1 MNSWSMKK
9 LLLVAMLMTGLLPLL
24 AVASLSAFQAA
35 KLFEVEVQSRLEGVL
50 QGRKVHIE
58 DFLSNLLVMSESLA
72 KNTVTV
78 KSMATFTR
86 QFNKLNFDK
95 LEETPE
101 SAKAEL
107 LSFYRNE
114 LSGKFK
120 AANATEPPN
129 NLDQLMPT
137 TESGVFAQ
145 WSFIAKNP
153 YPLGEKEKLIVSKTK
168 SSYNQVHKK
177 YHPFF
182 SNFQRQFGLYDMF
195 LIDTKSRAV
204 VYSVFK
210 EIDFGQSLAVGPL
223 RESGLGKLVDRIVAQ
238 PDDGT
243 VFQDMQHYSPSYN
256 APASFIG
263 SPIFDK
269 KKRLIGVLAIQVPT
283 ERISELSSVEIGM
296 GETGRSLLVGTDNLL
311 RARPRFEGGHVVL
324 HKAVDLE
331 SVQLARGGQ
340 RGVLRESDG
349 EKNLI
354 TAFAPID
361 VPGFDWVLLLQMDK
375 SEVLAGSYTLLKT
388 SMLLVG
394 LAAVLIL
401 MTALYVGKV
410 MFSRIGGDP
419 SEIFA
424 VAESISQGDLSPDHA
439 ESEREGAYAALVNM
453 RATLGQIIQEVSS
466 ISVEVCKGAEE
477 LSSGNQ
483 GLSTRTVSQA
493 TDLQNTTSS
502 MEEINSTVRQ
512 NASHADA
519 ARGLAQTALTRATK
533 GGELASKTIGAM
545 EDISQSST
553 KIVEIISVIDAI
565 AFQTNLLA
573 LNAAVEA
580 ARAGEQGKGFAVV
593 ANEVRQLAGRSATAA
608 KEIKGLIEDSVVK
621 VTDGTALVN
630 ESGGELE
637 GIVESVAELSELVN
651 LISAASA
658 EQSVGVEGISQ
669 ALSHLDG
676 TTQQN
681 AALAEKAAATSES
694 MRERAMTLTKK
705 VMYFKQS
712 A

>member
-1 MNSWSMKK
+1 MKK
-9 LLLVAMLMTGLLPLL
+9 LLIVSMLLTGLLPLL

-35 KLFEVEVQSRLEGVL
+35 KLFELEAQNRLEGVL

-58 DFLSNLLVMSESLA
+58 DFLSNLLLMSESMA

-101 SAKAEL
+101 SAKADL
-107 LSFYRNE
+107 LGFYQNE
-114 LSGKFK
+114 LRAKFQ
-120 AANATEPPN
+120 AAHASE
-129 NLDQLMPT
+129 QLNDLEQLVPK

-153 YPLGEKEKLIVSKTK
+153 HPLGEKEKLMVSKAK

-195 LIDTKSRAV
+195 LIDAMSRTV

-210 EIDFGQSLAVGPL
+210 EIDFGQSLAAGPL
-223 RESGLGKLVDRIVAQ
+223 RESGLGKMVDRIVAQ
-238 PDDGT
+238 PEGGT
-243 VFQDMQHYSPSYN
+243 VFQDMQHYGPSYN
-256 APASFIG
+256 APVSFIG
-263 SPIFDK
+263 SPIVDK
-269 KKRLIGVLAIQVPT
+269 KGRLIGVLAIQVPSA
-283 ERISELSSVEIGM
+283 RISELSSVEIGM
-296 GETGRSLLVGTDNLL
+296 GETGRSLLVGTDDLL
-311 RARPRFEGGHVVL
+311 RATPRFEEGQVVL
-324 HKAVDLE
+324 RKQVDLE
-331 SVQLARGGQ
+331 SVQLARAGQ
-340 RGVLRESDG
+340 RGVVGESDG

-361 VPGFDWVLLLQMDK
+361 VPGFDWVLLLQMDE
-375 SEVLAGSYTLLKT
+375 SEVLAGSYALLKT
-388 SMLLVG
+388 SMLLVLLG
-394 LAAVLIL
+394 AVLIL
-401 MTALYVGKV
+401 MTALFVGKV
-410 MFSRIGGDP
+410 IFRRIGGDP

-424 VAESISQGDLSPDHA
+424 VAESISQGDLSPEPAD
-439 ESEREGAYAALVNM
+439 SEREGAYAALVNM
-453 RATLGQIIQEVSS
+453 RTTLGEIIHEVSS
-466 ISVEVCKGAEE
+466 ISDEVCKGAEE

-493 TDLQNTTSS
+493 TDLQSTATS
-502 MEEINSTVRQ
+502 MEQINSTVRQ
-512 NASHADA
+512 NATHADA
-519 ARGLAQTALTRATK
+519 ARGLAQTALARATK
-533 GGELASKTIGAM
+533 GGELASKTVGAM
-545 EDISQSST
+545 EDINQSSS
-553 KIVEIISVIDAI
+553 KIVNIISVIDAI

-608 KEIKGLIEDSVVK
+608 KEIKGLIEESVTK

-669 ALSHLDG
+669 ALSDIDG

-694 MRERAMTLTKK
+694 MRERAMTLTEK
-705 VMYFKQS
+705 VMYFKQ
-712 A
+712 